1 MAMLGFLKRGED
13 KAEAQPGHSL
23 GKRLHAWWE
32 GYDLPPSQAAEGE
45 APGRPAAPP
54 PSGAAVNSAVPDPW
68 SKSRIKVAEM
78 IWGDGFNF
86 PGSADHVVELVKPFG
101 LTKEKSLLDLGC
113 GLGGG
118 TRAIAKEF
126 GTWVEGMEQSPALAR
141 AGMEMSEKA
150 GLGKKATVV
159 AYDPANVHFTPR
171 RYEAAFA
178 RMVLWQLAD
187 KKRLLGE
194 IDKGLKPQGQ
204 LTFIDYVIKPGAAGA
219 EGLGAWLKAEH
230 CANMPCTLTEVSKML
245 EALKIDIRIAEDM
258 TGEFRRL
265 VTEGWAKAVE
275 ILSAGASGLAPEE
288 AQALVREAEMWRMRI
303 SLLDSGT
310 LQVARFF
317 GIKR

>member
-1 MAMLGFLKRGED
+1 MAILGFLKRGDD
-13 KAEAQPGHSL
+13 KHEGQPGHSM

-32 GYDLPPSQAAEGE
+32 GYDLPPAEPAAEAEGSR
-45 APGRPAAPP
+45 ATTPP
-54 PSGAAVNSAVPDPW
+54 PDGGVIAATAPDPW

-159 AYDPANVHFTPR
+159 AYDPAKVHFTPR

-219 EGLGAWLKAEH
+219 AGLGAWLKAEN
-230 CANMPCTLTEVSKML
+230 CANMPCELADVSKML
-245 EALKIDIRIAEDM
+245 ETLKIDIRIAEDM

-275 ILSAGASGLAPEE
+275 ILGAGASGLAPEE

-303 SLLDSGT
+303 NLLDGGT